1 MISLQVISTSHGL
14 TKTVYNPDALKAGQ
28 KGVPFG
34 TRVSTEDAL
43 KRKQVCVIVLV
54 SSLFLYA
61 CFGSV
66 CELWFC
72 CSPPGGAEA
81 SAGRQKKETGDF
93 GEAHSDSE
101 GASLI
106 VALLSCACVILI
118 SDSNQI
124 FFSFLS

>member
-1 MISLQVISTSHGL
+1 M
-14 TKTVYNPDALKAGQ
+14 
-28 KGVPFG
+28 PFG

-43 KRKQVCVIVLV
+43 KRKQVYVIVLV

-101 GASLI
+101 GVSLI
-106 VALLSCACVILI
+106 VALLSCCAYVILI